1 MVRENGNPG
10 REFSLMLRILTRK
23 KKVASIDIWE
33 ESFY

>member
-10 REFSLMLRILTRK
+10 RELSLMLRVLTREG
-23 KKVASIDIWE
+23 KVASIDIWE